1 MHRSLLRR
9 LGDRL
14 PYPAQSC
21 LKTIG
26 HAKRSGSTSIR
37 DPTNCI
43 ARNSLDLNTREAEVA
58 DRESLKILFV
68 CSMNQWRSPTAEKI
82 YADKPL
88 LIVRSRGTSEKARNT
103 VRADDLK
110 WADIVMVM
118 EEKHKQRLMAQY
130 PGEMRFKELHVLD
143 ILDNYKFMDAELIGE
158 ITDAV
163 EPILTSNAG

>member
-1 MHRSLLRR
+1 MPKDHWPREKKWKHVYTRSNKLHRAKQ
-9 LGDRL
+9 LGFE
-14 PYPAQSC
+14 YPRIS
-21 LKTIG
+21 
-26 HAKRSGSTSIR
+26 
-37 DPTNCI
+37 
-43 ARNSLDLNTREAEVA
+43 EAEVA